1 MNSEKSPGRFVRDIM
16 PSEFTSTPVIQL
28 VGNKR
33 LTVEGCKGIE
43 EYSDIVIKVKTAD
56 GTAAAY
62 GSGLNIK
69 FLSTTAV
76 IVEGRINRVELED
89 WR

>member
-1 MNSEKSPGRFVRDIM
+1 MNSEKKSGHIIRDIV
-16 PSEFTSTPVIQL
+16 PVEFTNAPVIQL
-28 VGNKR
+28 ITNRR

-43 EYSDIVIKVKTAD
+43 EYSDITIKIKTAD
-56 GTAAAY
+56 GIAAAY

-76 IVEGRINRVELED
+76 IVEGRINRVEFED